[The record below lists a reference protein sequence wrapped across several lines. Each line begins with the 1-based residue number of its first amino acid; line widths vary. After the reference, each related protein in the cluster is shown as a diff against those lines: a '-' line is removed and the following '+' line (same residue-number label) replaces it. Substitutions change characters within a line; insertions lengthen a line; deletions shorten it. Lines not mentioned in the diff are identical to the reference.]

1 MRSDYT
7 ILTIFLLLFLSG
19 SGHAQEKEESKKNSY
34 KSLKSRSS
42 QNSIQQ
48 LLQEATTLKGT
59 NPAQSLSNIQEA
71 LGMSLTQGD
80 VFQEARC
87 YLMLGEINEGI
98 QEWNLALDNYEK
110 AHQKLRSQF
119 DKTAEYKRALQGL
132 GATNLKLGNYQVAL
146 AYFQQT
152 LSLPLPADE
161 LTERYLDISEVY
173 YQMGSYNEALEAVE
187 EITVN
192 IQRDVVA
199 SKVQNQKA
207 KIYAR
212 LNEVDKAN
220 DYYQSSQRN
229 LRAAGSAVPKKDEE
243 IAMQSTKEEISE
255 VLREQK
261 RYDED
266 ISLRNQSIDYN
277 LESNNLEAV
286 SKDKIELSKS
296 LVAKGETG
304 KAIRELEEAATLADT
319 INNPKEQANA
329 YLALADLFEKNG
341 RPTEALATYKKY
353 SEAIS
358 RSVQMNQI
366 VVQEKADLIKK
377 QKEIEELTKTI
388 ALGQQE
394 EQTTLQRQRL
404 IIYGLVLILLI
415 ITVTS
420 FLIYKNAQA
429 SKRANQL
436 LALKSL
442 RSQMNPHF
450 IFNALNSVNQFI
462 SQNDERTA
470 NKFLTE
476 FSRLMRL
483 VLENSQEDF
492 ITLQKEEEIISLYV
506 KLEHY
511 RFRDKFD
518 YSIEVDPELNKDSI
532 ELPPMLIQPYI
543 ENAVWHGLRYK
554 EEKGKLDIRLRKCN
568 NYLQILIEDDGIG
581 RTKSTQLKTA
591 NQKRHNSTGLK
602 NIQERLSIL
611 NSVYKTNYQVTT
623 EDSAPDSGTRVTISI
638 PIQNGKA

>member
-1 MRSDYT
+1 MRSYCT
-7 ILTIFLLLFLSG
+7 ISTIFLLLFLSG
-19 SGHAQEKEESKKNSY
+19 SGHAQEKQESKKNSY

-42 QNSIQQ
+42 QSSIQQ
-48 LLQEATTLKGT
+48 LLQEATVLKGT

-71 LGMSLTQGD
+71 LGMSLAQGD

-110 AHQKLRSQF
+110 AYQKLRSQYE
-119 DKTAEYKRALQGL
+119 KTAEYKRALQGL
-132 GATNLKLGNYQVAL
+132 GATNLKLGNYQIAL

-353 SEAIS
+353 SEAMS
-358 RSVQMNQI
+358 RSEQMNQI

-394 EQTTLQRQRL
+394 EKTTLQRQRL
-404 IIYGLVLILLI
+404 IIYGLLLILMI
-415 ITVTS
+415 ITITS

-554 EEKGKLDIRLRKCN
+554 EEKGKLDIRLRKN
-568 NYLQILIEDDGIG
+568 NNVLQILIEDDGIG

-611 NSVYKTNYQVTT
+611 NSVYKTNYQVIT

>member
-1 MRSDYT
+1 MRGFYT
-7 ILTIFLLLFLSG
+7 ISTIILLLFFSN
-19 SGHAQEKEESKKNSY
+19 SSHAQEKEESKKNSY

-48 LLQEATTLKGT
+48 LLQEATAQKAT

-71 LGMSLTQGD
+71 LGMSLAQGD

-98 QEWNLALDNYEK
+98 QEWSLALDNYEK
-110 AHQKLRSQF
+110 AYQKLSSQYE
-119 DKTAEYKRALQGL
+119 KTAEYNRALQGL
-132 GATNLKLGNYQVAL
+132 GATHLKLGNYQAAL
-146 AYFQQT
+146 SYFQQT
-152 LSLPLPADE
+152 LSLRLQADE
-161 LTERYLDISEVY
+161 LAERYLDISEVY
-173 YQMGSYNEALEAVE
+173 YQMGSYTEALEAIE

-192 IQRDVVA
+192 VQKDVVA

-229 LRAAGSAVPKKDEE
+229 LRAAGSAVPKRDEE
-243 IAMQSTKEEISE
+243 LAMQSTKEEISE

-296 LVAKGETG
+296 LIAKGETG

-353 SEAIS
+353 SDAMS
-358 RSVQMNQI
+358 RSEQMNQI

-518 YSIEVDPELNKDSI
+518 YSIEVDPELNKESI

-554 EEKGKLDIRLRKCN
+554 EEKGRLDIRLRKSN
-568 NYLQILIEDDGIG
+568 NALQILIEDDGIG
-581 RTKSTQLKTA
+581 RTKSAQLKTA
-591 NQKRHNSTGLK
+591 NQKRHTSTGLK

-611 NSVYKTNYQVTT
+611 NTVYKTNYQVIT
-623 EDSAPDSGTRVTISI
+623 EDSTPDSGTRVTISI